1 MHWAY
6 VPMLIVYH
14 VPMVKTMPEETKRIV
29 LVENKEDDTLEF
41 KYLTE
46 KEYTWLLLQEKN
58 NQPKNLT

>member
-1 MHWAY
+1 
-6 VPMLIVYH
+6 MLIVYH

>member
-1 MHWAY
+1 
-6 VPMLIVYH
+6 MLRELL

>member
-1 MHWAY
+1 
-6 VPMLIVYH
+6 
-14 VPMVKTMPEETKRIV
+14 MPEETKRIV